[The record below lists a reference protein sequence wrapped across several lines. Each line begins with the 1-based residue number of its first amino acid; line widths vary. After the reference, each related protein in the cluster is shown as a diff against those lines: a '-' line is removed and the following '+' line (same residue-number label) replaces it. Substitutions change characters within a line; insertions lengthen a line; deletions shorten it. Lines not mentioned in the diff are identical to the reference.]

1 MIANEPTA
9 PETTAPETV
18 NSEQEDGDTQ
28 AQTVAD
34 EAIARATSVL
44 GEQGETEK
52 VGSQGEDDGGMPDL
66 VDHMNQM
73 VSSGVIDMSAFRG
86 ERSDDDEE
94 GMLGEGG
101 IDDDTPRG
109 AYD

>member
-1 MIANEPTA
+1 MIDRNNK
-9 PETTAPETV
+9 APETV
-18 NSEQEDGDTQ
+18 NNEQEDGDTQ

-44 GEQGETEK
+44 GEQGETERTP
-52 VGSQGEDDGGMPDL
+52 GGGDDSGMPDL

-73 VSSGVIDMSAFRG
+73 VSSGVIDMSAYRG
-86 ERSDDDEE
+86 ERSDDDED

-109 AYD
+109 S

>member
-1 MIANEPTA
+1 MIDRDKPTADNTA
-9 PETTAPETV
+9 PETF

-34 EAIARATSVL
+34 EAIDRATSVL
-44 GEQGETEK
+44 GEQGESEK
-52 VGSQGEDDGGMPDL
+52 VSGGIDDEGSDAQDL

-73 VSSGVIDMSAFRG
+73 VSSGHIDMSAFRG

-94 GMLGEGG
+94 GMYGEGG

-109 AYD
+109 A

>member
-1 MIANEPTA
+1 MIAPDN
-9 PETTAPETV
+9 TTPETV
-18 NSEQEDGDTQ
+18 NTEQEDGDTQ

-34 EAIARATSVL
+34 EAMSRATSVV
-44 GEQGETEK
+44 GEQGESERAH
-52 VGSQGEDDGGMPDL
+52 GAQDDSGGMADL

-73 VSSGVIDMSAFRG
+73 VSSGVIDMSAYRG

-109 AYD
+109 S

>member
-1 MIANEPTA
+1 MIDRDKSA
-9 PETTAPETV
+9 PEAV
-18 NSEQEDGDTQ
+18 NTEQEDGDTQ
-28 AQTVAD
+28 AQTVTD

-44 GEQGETEK
+44 GEQGETERAR
-52 VGSQGEDDGGMPDL
+52 GGEDDSGGMPDL
-66 VDHMNQM
+66 VDHMHQM
-73 VSSGVIDMSAFRG
+73 VSSGVIDMSAYRG

-109 AYD
+109 S

>member
-1 MIANEPTA
+1 MDRD
-9 PETTAPETV
+9 TTAPENV

-28 AQTVAD
+28 AQTVAE

-44 GEQGETEK
+44 GEQGETER
-52 VGSQGEDDGGMPDL
+52 VHGGDDDSSDAQDL

-73 VSSGVIDMSAFRG
+73 VSSGVIDMSAYRG

-94 GMLGEGG
+94 GMYGEGG
-101 IDDDTPRG
+101 VED
-109 AYD
+109 

>member
-1 MIANEPTA
+1 MINRD
-9 PETTAPETV
+9 TTPPETV
-18 NSEQEDGDTQ
+18 NTEQEDGDTQ

-44 GEQGETEK
+44 GEQGETERAP
-52 VGSQGEDDGGMPDL
+52 GGEDDSGGMPDL

-73 VSSGVIDMSAFRG
+73 VSSGVIDMSAYRG

-94 GMLGEGG
+94 GMLGESG

-109 AYD
+109 S